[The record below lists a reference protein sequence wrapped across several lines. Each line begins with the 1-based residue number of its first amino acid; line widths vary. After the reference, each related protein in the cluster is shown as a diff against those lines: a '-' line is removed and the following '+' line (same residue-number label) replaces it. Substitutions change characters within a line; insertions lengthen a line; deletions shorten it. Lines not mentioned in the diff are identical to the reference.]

1 MTMLTNVPRNAAP
14 TVRTAIRVLSAQVC
28 NLVNRWVAA
37 ALVRRQRQA
46 ELVVQRYLRN
56 RDSREIGVYRYRIGE
71 SPASAAGPARDDG
84 SASE

>member
-37 ALVRRQRQA
+37 ALARRQRQA

-56 RDSREIGVYRYRIGE
+56 RDMRIGVDRYRICD
-71 SPASAAGPARDDG
+71 GPARTAESPPDDG
-84 SASE
+84 GASG